1 MNENP
6 AAGTT
11 GFKLTVARVINAP
24 CAAVWR
30 AWTEPK
36 QLAQW
41 FSPKEVEC
49 RDLTADVKV
58 GGAFRVHMISAR
70 GEHFAIGKYK
80 EIVPNKRLQFSM
92 EWENYAMP
100 NSVVTIS
107 FEDLGATTRLT
118 LVHEGLSDEEDLQ
131 QHTHGWNSQ
140 MEKFAELMEQDKI
153 K

>member
-1 MNENP
+1 MNVNP
-6 AAGTT
+6 IAGTT
-11 GFKLTVARVINAP
+11 GYQLTVTRVINAP
-24 CAAVWR
+24 CAKVWR

-49 RDLTADVKV
+49 RNLTADVKV

-80 EIVPNKRLQFSM
+80 EIVPNKRLQFAM

-100 NSVVTIS
+100 NSVVTVS
-107 FEDLGATTRLT
+107 FEDMGATTRLT
-118 LVHEGLSDEEDLQ
+118 LVHEGLPDEEDLQ

-140 MEKFAELMEQDKI
+140 VEKFAELMEQNKI